1 MQAPSNAEFF
11 LKLSGVNRDRFA
23 ERMLKVG
30 EETIPILFGAF
41 DDAKKFE
48 ATARRFLECVAV
60 LRLHG
65 SKEYLEWVEF
75 NVGQVQSLAR
85 NIVDRS
91 WLAWGREL
99 VPHLVEEEEV
109 EEEFVRRMGMLEP
122 SNEGSGSSFRMQ
134 TLTLQDADVEMH
146 EEPKAEN
153 PRPMSGAG
161 DGDGIASKDKSP
173 SPKEPVTKK
182 HRTDGRV
189 TLVGSTD
196 PPEIVKAA
204 LSNDR
209 IASDRLTF
217 INQGWTMLFSED
229 RSGKLTPNTCP
240 GTMGLRLD
248 AAVELDHV
256 EGACDRCWNDNRAL
270 ICAIKPTERVCFRC
284 KDGKFGCVWSGQSR
298 DARYTDQ
305 KKQTRSRT
313 AAAKEAKK
321 DQDAPIIPTIKIPP
335 MRSAS
340 GVDALAVRKLPPLP
354 FVLIETTSQTS
365 KSSVRSSRET
375 KNLPPRA
382 DEAPSSS
389 PVSTKV
395 ATKRGRKG
403 KKLDKGKEKAT
414 SQSVEDSILGTVLCR
429 YLTT

>member
-182 HRTDGRV
+182 V
-189 TLVGSTD
+189 VL
-196 PPEIVKAA
+196 
-204 LSNDR
+204 
-209 IASDRLTF
+209 
-217 INQGWTMLFSED
+217 
-229 RSGKLTPNTCP
+229 
-240 GTMGLRLD
+240 MG
-248 AAVELDHV
+248 E
-256 EGACDRCWNDNRAL
+256 
-270 ICAIKPTERVCFRC
+270 
-284 KDGKFGCVWSGQSR
+284 
-298 DARYTDQ
+298 
-305 KKQTRSRT
+305 
-313 AAAKEAKK
+313 
-321 DQDAPIIPTIKIPP
+321 
-335 MRSAS
+335 
-340 GVDALAVRKLPPLP
+340 
-354 FVLIETTSQTS
+354 
-365 KSSVRSSRET
+365 
-375 KNLPPRA
+375 
-382 DEAPSSS
+382 
-389 PVSTKV
+389 
-395 ATKRGRKG
+395 
-403 KKLDKGKEKAT
+403 
-414 SQSVEDSILGTVLCR
+414 
-429 YLTT
+429 